1 MDPNTSDIFILIE
14 FLNKMNKQS
23 RASSNWRTK
32 VTKTYFP
39 GSGYTMQLIKLEEVV
54 EIRKFGEKVK
64 YNPHENS
71 LVPIGLANAWTKN
84 NSYKELLVEAGLDSI
99 SSSDILQ
106 ILKKSTLGDHSRSH
120 QNHEFKYRYSYW
132 IDTVP
137 NEIKEEVIQRLQRGV
152 KLPTI
157 ASLVGISQT
166 LWRTIINQWKWE
178 WKQDKI

>member
-1 MDPNTSDIFILIE
+1 
-14 FLNKMNKQS
+14 
-23 RASSNWRTK
+23 
-32 VTKTYFP
+32 
-39 GSGYTMQLIKLEEVV
+39 MQLIKFEEVV

-64 YNPHENS
+64 DNPHENS
-71 LVPIGLANAWTKN
+71 LVSIGLANAWTKN

-106 ILKKSTLGDHSRSH
+106 ILKKSTLGDHSQSH
-120 QNHEFKYRYSYW
+120 QNLEFNYRYSYW
-132 IDTVP
+132 IVTVP
-137 NEIKEEVIQRLQRGV
+137 NEIKEKVIQRLQRGV

-166 LWRTIINQWKWE
+166 LWRTKINQWKWE